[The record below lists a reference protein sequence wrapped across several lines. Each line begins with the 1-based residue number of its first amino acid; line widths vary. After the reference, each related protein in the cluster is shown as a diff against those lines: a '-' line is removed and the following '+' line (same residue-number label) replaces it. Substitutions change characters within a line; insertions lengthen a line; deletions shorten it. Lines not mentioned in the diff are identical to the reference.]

1 MMNKSTKSA
10 KGEFDF
16 ISECYITK
24 LVGDSYRV
32 YEDESEY
39 SQGSVRT
46 IKLGRYER
54 DAHGNPVQFASVY
67 AADQWVKGGKII
79 HPTVQFGIQKNG

>member
-1 MMNKSTKSA
+1 MSKPAKSA

-16 ISECYITK
+16 ISDCHVTK

-32 YEDESEY
+32 YEDASEY
-39 SQGSVRT
+39 SRDSVKI

-54 DAHGNPVQFASVY
+54 DAYGNPVQFASVG

-79 HPTVQFGIQKNG
+79 HPTVQFGIQKIS